1 MNYKL
6 NILALMAISTG
17 LAQVNFTNP
26 DEGAIVSFQTTAVD
40 SKILKAEGSPYF
52 DDHFKYGQILVN
64 GKIKTTGN
72 LRYNAA
78 NSELELQKGQKEY
91 SAVLKRNYIS
101 AKIDDKLYKLFPY
114 TDDSNSETTRIGY
127 FIPLNQG
134 ESKLLYK
141 PEKKLR
147 RGRTGATNYDR
158 TVPPRFIDISS
169 YYIQIGEEPAEKI
182 YLRKKYF
189 YDILGRER
197 IKNLIKE
204 KDLRLNKEEDA
215 IKVMQ
220 YINEVTSAK

>member
-1 MNYKL
+1 MNHKL
-6 NILALMAISTG
+6 NILTLLAVSTG

-26 DEGAIVSFQTTAVD
+26 DEGAIVSFQTTSVD

-52 DDHFKYGQILVN
+52 DENFKYGQILIN
-64 GKIKTTGN
+64 GEIKTTGN

-78 NSELELQKGQKEY
+78 NSELELQKGEKEY

-101 AKIDDKLYKLFPY
+101 AKIDNKLYKLFPY
-114 TDDSNSETTRIGY
+114 IEDSNSEATRIGY

-134 ESKLLYK
+134 EVKLLYK

-169 YYIQIGEEPAEKI
+169 YYIQIGEEPAKKI

-189 YDILGRER
+189 YDMLDKER
-197 IKNLIKE
+197 VKSLIKE
-204 KDLRLNKEEDA
+204 NDLRLNKEEDA
-215 IKVMQ
+215 IKLLQ
-220 YINEVTSAK
+220 FYDNKNFK